1 MTGSTQRSL
10 LLAPHTSRNSAEETR
25 SSPGTSA
32 TATTPSSGPPVMT
45 TSSVVTAPTTLM
57 AAEATTTFPD
67 TALFAHPAGP
77 VKVAGPATTWLASR
91 ERGPPSYSLI

>member
-1 MTGSTQRSL
+1 
-10 LLAPHTSRNSAEETR
+10 
-25 SSPGTSA
+25 
-32 TATTPSSGPPVMT
+32 
-45 TSSVVTAPTTLM
+45 M

-91 ERGPPSYSLI
+91 ERGPPSYSLIGRGFEVAVGTEPDMANVGGTFHPGQIVPVSGIYRCTTDTHHAF